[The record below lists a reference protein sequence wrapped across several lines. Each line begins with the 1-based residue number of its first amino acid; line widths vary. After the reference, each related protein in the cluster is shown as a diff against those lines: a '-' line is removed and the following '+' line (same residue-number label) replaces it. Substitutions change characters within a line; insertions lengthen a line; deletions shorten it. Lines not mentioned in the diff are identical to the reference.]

1 MDYAACYV
9 VYVDRTARDDR
20 LYTKEDGPL
29 SLASYLESI
38 SIDGE
43 DPTKKPSSLL
53 HDNIATLL
61 STFGGGMQSGIKTRK
76 R

>member
-9 VYVDRTARDDR
+9 VYVDRTACDDR

-29 SLASYLESI
+29 SLASHLEGI

-43 DPTKKPSSLL
+43 KTTKSSSRLL
-53 HDNIATLL
+53 YGNIATLL
-61 STFGGGMQSGIKTRK
+61 STFGGGMRS
-76 R
+76 